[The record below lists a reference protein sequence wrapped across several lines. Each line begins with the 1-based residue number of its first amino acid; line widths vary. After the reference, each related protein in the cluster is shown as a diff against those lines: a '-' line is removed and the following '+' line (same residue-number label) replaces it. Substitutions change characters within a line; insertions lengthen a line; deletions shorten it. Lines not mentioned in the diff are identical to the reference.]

1 MPRIVIKSATGP
13 FEVKTPKGDSVWIC
27 GCGLTDNPDGTCNG
41 NHKKLNVAE
50 EDPDKLYQYDDGER
64 LEVAELVDEKDKDD
78 EDEDDDEDDDDC
90 CGKGCCGGGCGG
102 VRGECCDD
110 EKD

>member
-41 NHKKLNVAE
+41 NHKKFKVAE
-50 EDPDKLYQYDDGER
+50 EDPDKLYQYDEGVR

-78 EDEDDDEDDDDC
+78 EDDDDNDC
-90 CGKGCCGGGCGG
+90 CQKGCCGGGCGG
-102 VRGECCDD
+102 GKRECCEDK
-110 EKD
+110 KD